1 MFLSGIEMVCTDN
14 QETHITS
21 GVFKRGTW
29 DKDWIGSCK
38 EGYDSAAFL
47 YSIKKE
53 QVYKQSLSYWDVG
66 SHFLIGFLQDK
77 AAFDNQGLTAFSLRC
92 SKTKKWTDTKLDS
105 GCADLHTLKC
115 AEGLK
120 VCGLRTRLMTD
131 QGSVSDNL
139 GIIDTMVYC
148 CKPIPSMTSLTHTA
162 TAKLL
167 KTAFQLM
174 AGTLLGQRG
183 AHVTSLVMVD

>member
-1 MFLSGIEMVCTDN
+1 MTPPLSCTASRKN
-14 QETHITS
+14 RH
-21 GVFKRGTW
+21 KN
-29 DKDWIGSCK
+29 
-38 EGYDSAAFL
+38 YL
-47 YSIKKE
+47 YCWNAE
-53 QVYKQSLSYWDVG
+53 SLL
-66 SHFLIGFLQDK
+66 LIGFLQDK